1 MVDDFNYAGFWRRLQ
16 AWSIDF
22 VLVMLATL
30 VAGIM
35 VALILYTAFTVF
47 ALDKNA
53 ADRGYNLAGIVVG
66 ALVFV
71 AYFAGFESSQIQ
83 ATPGKVLMSIKVTD
97 MKGQRISF
105 LTALGRMAAKFLSG
119 FLFFLGFIIADFTA
133 QKQALHDIIA
143 QTLVLRTA
151 EAESDP
157 EPIAGADT
165 SNSRTSTDIG

>member
-35 VALILYTAFTVF
+35 VALILYSAFTVLS
-47 ALDKNA
+47 LDKST
-53 ADRGYNLAGIVVG
+53 ADRGYNLAGIIIG

-83 ATPGKVLMSIKVTD
+83 ATPGKVLMNIKVTN

-151 EAESDP
+151 EAESEP
-157 EPIAGADT
+157 EQIAETEPST
-165 SNSRTSTDIG
+165 SGSSTDIG